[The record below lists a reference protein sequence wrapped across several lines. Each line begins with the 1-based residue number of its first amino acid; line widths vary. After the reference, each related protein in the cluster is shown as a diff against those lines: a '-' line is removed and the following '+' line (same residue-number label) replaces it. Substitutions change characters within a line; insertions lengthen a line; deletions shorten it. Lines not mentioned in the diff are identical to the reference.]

1 MGRMSPALGRPQ
13 PLAHHQDRRGG
24 EALAGFSPAL
34 LRVFGH
40 LFTRDLKRSF
50 HAVRCSGE
58 APAHAGPLVVFT
70 NHPSWWDG
78 ELFVWLAAS
87 LFRRRLVRAPME
99 AAMLE
104 RYRVFRRLGA
114 FGIAPGYAGASA
126 FLVAGRAVLGRDDGL
141 LLVNAEGRFRD
152 VRQRPIQVAPGLA
165 HLAKWAPAAQF
176 TPLAIEYAFWDE
188 RRPNLLLR
196 FGEPVSAQDVRDAGP
211 AALNRALACTMD
223 ALGADAASRDPA
235 RFTTLLAG
243 QTQISPVYDSWRRVR
258 ALLQGR
264 RFDPAH
270 SSAGRNAAA

>member
-1 MGRMSPALGRPQ
+1 MSRRGESS
-13 PLAHHQDRRGG
+13 LAVWRNQIEADRRTSYTP
-24 EALAGFSPAL
+24 ESAAPPSYNLFLHQSAQSPFENVVCRARAL
-34 LRVFGH
+34 
-40 LFTRDLKRSF
+40 
-50 HAVRCSGE
+50 
-58 APAHAGPLVVFT
+58 
-70 NHPSWWDG
+70 
-78 ELFVWLAAS
+78 
-87 LFRRRLVRAPME
+87 RRRRGRTGP
-99 AAMLE
+99 
-104 RYRVFRRLGA
+104 
-114 FGIAPGYAGASA
+114 AGAA
-126 FLVAGRAVLGRDDGL
+126 AARAGGGGGRGRDDGL